1 MLGKNVRVRITKPF
15 NFLDRKTNM
24 RYLLN
29 FGLAEI
35 KTEKKAFIYNAFVLG
50 INHPVNIFEG
60 KIIAIVRHQDKRPN
74 YIIVAPKKSRYIN
87 FEIEDAI
94 AFYEKNRQHTIECLY
109 ESSCG
114 AVVFRMIN
122 GCRRFLLIKNK
133 RSNNWGFPKGHIE
146 KGENEIQTAK
156 REVNEETGLHINI
169 FEDFSSTSEY
179 KIAGRVEK
187 RVTIFLAST
196 SDTSTVIQ
204 QEEIED
210 YIWLDFDKAFSTLK
224 FENDKSI
231 LISAKE
237 YLSEHNIYKEKN

>member
-15 NFLDRKTNM
+15 NSFDSKTNT
-24 RYLLN
+24 RYMLN
-29 FGLAEI
+29 FGVAEI
-35 KTEKKAFIYNAFVLG
+35 KTEKKSFIYSACVLG

-60 KIIAIVRHQDKRPN
+60 KIIAVVRHQDKRPN
-74 YIIVAPKKSRYIN
+74 YIVVAPKKSRYIN

-94 AFYEKNRQHTIECLY
+94 RFYEKNRQHTLDCLY

-122 GCRRFLLIKNK
+122 GYRRFLLIKNR
-133 RSNNWGFPKGHIE
+133 RSNHWGFPKGHIE
-146 KGENEIQTAK
+146 KGETPVMTAK
-156 REVNEETGLHINI
+156 REVLEETGLHINI
-169 FEDFSSTSEY
+169 IDGFSTTSEY

-196 SDTSTVIQ
+196 SDTNTIIQ

-210 YIWLDFDKAFSTLK
+210 YIWLDYDKALATLK

-231 LISAKE
+231 LTSAKE
-237 YLSEHNIYKEKN
+237 FLAENNR

>member
-1 MLGKNVRVRITKPF
+1 MLGKSVKVRITKPF
-15 NFLDRKTNM
+15 NSFDSKNNT
-24 RYLLN
+24 RYMLN
-29 FGLAEI
+29 FGIAEI
-35 KTEKKAFIYNAFVLG
+35 KTEKRNFIYSACVMG

-94 AFYEKNRQHTIECLY
+94 KFLEKNRPHKLECLY

-114 AVVFRMIN
+114 AVVFRDIGN
-122 GCRRFLLIKNK
+122 TRKYLLIKNK
-133 RSNNWGFPKGHIE
+133 RSTHWGFPKGHIE
-146 KGENEIQTAK
+146 RGETPIATAK
-156 REVNEETGLHINI
+156 REVLEETGLHINI
-169 FEDFSSTSEY
+169 IDGYSSTSEY

-196 SDTSTVIQ
+196 TDVNTVIQ

-210 YIWLDFDKAFSTLK
+210 YIWLDYNNALKQLK

-231 LISAKE
+231 LISSKDFLE
-237 YLSEHNIYKEKN
+237 TKNI